1 MLLQLSVRDFAI
13 AEQIDL
19 HFEAGMT
26 VISGET
32 GAGKSILLDA
42 LGLALGDRA
51 TSDSVR
57 HGADKADISA
67 VFDISKIP
75 EAQAWLQEYD
85 LHHDNECILR
95 RVISVDG
102 KSRGYINGHPSPLQ
116 MLREIG
122 EMLMD
127 IHSQH
132 EHQSLLKKET
142 HRKLVDS
149 FGDHQEQLER
159 VRQLFHRWQ
168 DKRKRLEQLSSQS
181 EEMQARVQLLAYQ
194 AQELEQLGLKEGEIE
209 ELEQEQ
215 ERLSQ
220 VEGILTSCHAAVQA
234 CKEDEDSCT
243 SRLHYAIH
251 QLEPIRHTH
260 ASIENALKLLQEA
273 EIQIEEA
280 CNDLRHFADT
290 FEADPERLQQV
301 EERLSDI
308 FQLARKHRTSPGEL
322 IQLQQNLTQELESLS
337 GGEQNLELLEDEVR
351 QLAADYLRE
360 AQALSRMRQEA
371 ASALDALVQEKLQQ
385 LHMPSMRFMT
395 QLQSKGEDP
404 AHFGPHGL
412 EDVEFLIS
420 PNPGQ
425 PAKPLIKIA
434 SGGEL
439 SRISLAIQ
447 VVAAQ
452 VSSIPSLVF
461 DEVDVGI
468 GGGTAEVVG
477 RMLRNLGEKGQVFC
491 VTHQPQVACQ
501 GHHHLFV
508 SKQVTK
514 NQTHSKITRL
524 SEQERIQEV
533 ARMLGGIEV
542 TDQTLAHAEEML
554 TKSQEKERVA
564 QTVS

>member
-19 HFEAGMT
+19 QFEPGMT

-57 HGADKADISA
+57 HGADKADICA

-85 LHHDNECILR
+85 LLQDQECILR

-142 HRKLVDS
+142 HRKLVDH
-149 FGDHQEQLER
+149 FGDNLEQLET
-159 VRQLFHRWQ
+159 VRQLFQRWQ

-181 EEMQARVQLLAYQ
+181 EEMQAKVQLLTYQ

-220 VEGILTSCHAAVQA
+220 AEGILTSCHVAVQT

-260 ASIENALKLLQEA
+260 GAIENALKLLQEA

-290 FEADPERLQQV
+290 FEADPERLQQI

-322 IQLQQNLTQELESLS
+322 IQLQQSLSQELESLS
-337 GGEQNLELLEDEVR
+337 GGEQSLEQLEAEVS

-360 AQALSRMRQEA
+360 AQKLSQRREKA
-371 ASALDALVQEKLQQ
+371 AARLDALVQEKLKQ
-385 LHMPSMRFMT
+385 LHMPSMRFIT
-395 QLQSKGEDP
+395 QLQNKGQEP
-404 AHFGPHGL
+404 AQFGPQGL

-425 PAKPLIKIA
+425 PAKPLTKIA

-477 RMLRNLGEKGQVFC
+477 RMLRDLGEKGQVFC

-524 SEQERIQEV
+524 SEPERIQEV

-542 TDQTLAHAEEML
+542 TDQTLAHAKEML
-554 TKSQEKERVA
+554 TKSQKQERLA
-564 QTVS
+564 QPVS